1 MRPIRLKI
9 SGLNSYIETQTIDF
23 DKLTERGLFGIF
35 GPTGCGKSTIL
46 DAIILSL
53 YGHKGQKGIPR
64 STNEF
69 INTAVDSA
77 TISYLFGLDTDEGPR
92 KVLVER
98 KFKRTDTG
106 LSTSFS
112 RLQVMTNDETIVE
125 VWDKTTD
132 VTNQIIELLGLTRE
146 DFMRSVVLPQG
157 KFSEFFNS

>member
-23 DKLTERGLFGIF
+23 EKLTERGLFGIF

-53 YGHKGQKGIPR
+53 YGHNRQKGIPR

-69 INTAVDSA
+69 INTATDQSSIGYV
-77 TISYLFGLDTDEGPR
+77 FGLDTENGVR
-92 KVLVER
+92 KVNVER
-98 KFKRTDTG
+98 KFKRTETG

-112 RLQVMTNDETIVE
+112 RLQIMDEDENVLE

-132 VTNQIIELLGLTRE
+132 VTNQVVDLLGLTRE

-157 KFSEFFNS
+157 NSVNF